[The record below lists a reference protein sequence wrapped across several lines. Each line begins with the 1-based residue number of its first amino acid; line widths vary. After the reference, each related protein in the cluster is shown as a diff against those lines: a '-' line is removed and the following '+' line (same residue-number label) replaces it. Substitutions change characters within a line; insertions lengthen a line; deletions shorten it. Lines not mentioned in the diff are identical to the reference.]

1 MITTMAN
8 VKNTQYR
15 INCRLDITEEK
26 LSELEDKV
34 IKIIANKTK
43 KVH

>member
-1 MITTMAN
+1 MAK
-8 VKNTQYR
+8 VKNMQYR
-15 INCRLDITEEK
+15 INCRLDIAEEK